1 MERQVKI
8 FKIYDEIC
16 DKIVKKTESIRHYNF
31 TSFLK
36 TTNLPMMAHGYPF
49 VATAAF
55 Q

>member
-1 MERQVKI
+1 MEVLVKI
-8 FKIYDEIC
+8 IKIYDEIYV
-16 DKIVKKTESIRHYNF
+16 KIVKKTESIRHYSF
-31 TSFLK
+31 ASFLK